1 MPTKQQLNRQRQ
13 IDYETGRNVEQVSG
27 PLNRR
32 GSDVPISIKTKMSY
46 RKEIEK
52 EKQKPTTK

>member
-52 EKQKPTTK
+52 ERLQC